1 MTKNIDVNNSKDLI
15 EEVISKKYI
24 KYYEYENFQDIEKI
38 NKIDFGIVYRAKW
51 KNSGQNLILKSFNL
65 NIAIIKEIIHEFEL
79 HHKFDFNKNII
90 QFFGI
95 TDKDQTDHQLKEYL
109 LIMEHADSG
118 SLQNYLKENFNEL
131 TWEDKYKLAYQ
142 LVDAVS
148 YLHDEEIVHQDLH
161 SGNILIHQNTI
172 KLSDFGLSKRI
183 KEVSEQEKSNL
194 FEIVPYIDPKWLN
207 CNINLMQ
214 SYSLNKKSDVY
225 SIGVILWEI
234 SSGQLPFKDESYD
247 AVLIMRI
254 IQGYREKIIPD
265 TPSNYSI
272 LYTEC
277 WNNEPDNRPTV
288 NQVVAKLKVII
299 DLNNSSYKE
308 SYHQIMQNFE
318 INKEEIGPTIQNIH
332 EVIFEEELGIM
343 VDELINIYF
352 NELNKGK
359 EENERKKCILNYI
372 NNCKI
377 NLQEIYTW
385 ILNNQNDSNSI
396 YLLGY
401 FNYHGIGI
409 NVNKSNAY
417 QLYEKAVKL
426 ENIVA
431 QLEYANMC
439 IHVFKNYGKAFKLSR
454 KLAAGGNPNAINR
467 LGYCYENGFGTVIR
481 VKRAFELYQKA
492 ANLGNS
498 NGINNLGR
506 CYEVGTGIDINKTK
520 AFELY
525 RKAADLGNSY
535 GIYNLGCCYE
545 NGIGIKV
552 NVHEAFKFYQ
562 KAADLGNSYG
572 LNNLGICYKNG
583 IGINIDMKKAF
594 ESFHKS
600 ANLGN
605 YFAQYNLAYMYEVSN
620 GINNINQ
627 AINWYKK
634 SAEQGYHYAQIKLRE
649 LLGE

>member
-79 HHKFDFNKNII
+79 HHKLDFNKNII

-95 TDKDQTDHQLKEYL
+95 TDKDDQTDHQLKEYL

-118 SLQNYLKENFNEL
+118 SLQTYLKGNFNEL

-234 SSGQLPFKDESYD
+234 SSGQPPFKDESYD

-277 WNNEPDNRPTV
+277 WNNEPDNRPTM
-288 NQVVAKLKVII
+288 NQVVAKLKAII
-299 DLNNSSYKE
+299 DLNNSSYNS

-332 EVIFEEELGIM
+332 EVIFEEEL
-343 VDELINIYF
+343 
-352 NELNKGK
+352 
-359 EENERKKCILNYI
+359 
-372 NNCKI
+372 
-377 NLQEIYTW
+377 
-385 ILNNQNDSNSI
+385 
-396 YLLGY
+396 
-401 FNYHGIGI
+401 
-409 NVNKSNAY
+409 
-417 QLYEKAVKL
+417 
-426 ENIVA
+426 
-431 QLEYANMC
+431 
-439 IHVFKNYGKAFKLSR
+439 
-454 KLAAGGNPNAINR
+454 
-467 LGYCYENGFGTVIR
+467 VIAR
-481 VKRAFELYQKA
+481 
-492 ANLGNS
+492 
-498 NGINNLGR
+498 
-506 CYEVGTGIDINKTK
+506 
-520 AFELY
+520 
-525 RKAADLGNSY
+525 
-535 GIYNLGCCYE
+535 
-545 NGIGIKV
+545 
-552 NVHEAFKFYQ
+552 
-562 KAADLGNSYG
+562 
-572 LNNLGICYKNG
+572 
-583 IGINIDMKKAF
+583 
-594 ESFHKS
+594 
-600 ANLGN
+600 
-605 YFAQYNLAYMYEVSN
+605 
-620 GINNINQ
+620 
-627 AINWYKK
+627 
-634 SAEQGYHYAQIKLRE
+634 
-649 LLGE
+649 